1 MANVDVF
8 SLLSQLLSL
17 VSAILSEMAV
27 VRKQLADDRQQLSAW
42 GDQLDRLEAAQAAA
56 ADTATVDN
64 QAMQV
69 LMLRLLDAVGG
80 LSTEDAEAATTA
92 NGWWV
97 LLAAALNTRICYL
110 VFNHF
115 AAATAITWSR
125 NQVNPRLRG
134 CGVVAAYIAD
144 PWAAAMVVALYA
156 TVDAVEVPDNALT
169 SALRWTSN
177 FFIRVRR
184 GQTDNNDEVEEQP
197 GLTATSLAVGVAGQA
212 ASTACSLAATSVASV
227 YNKVF
232 GPADA
237 ATATPPPPPV
247 I

>member
-1 MANVDVF
+1 MPNVDVL

-27 VRKQLADDRQQLSAW
+27 VRKQLADDRQQMSAW
-42 GDQLDRLEAAQAAA
+42 GDQLDRIETPQAAA
-56 ADTATVDN
+56 ADTVTAGNEAT
-64 QAMQV
+64 QV
-69 LMLRLLDAVGG
+69 LVLRLLDAVGG
-80 LSTEDAEAATTA
+80 LPTEDAEAATTA
-92 NGWWV
+92 DSWWM
-97 LLAAALNTRICYL
+97 LLPAALNNRICYL
-110 VFNHF
+110 LFNPF

-125 NQVNPRLRG
+125 NQENSRLRG

-169 SALRWTSN
+169 TGLRWASN
-177 FFIRVRR
+177 FFIRVRC
-184 GQTDNNDEVEEQP
+184 GQADNRDEVVEQP
-197 GLTATSLAVGVAGQA
+197 GMTATSLAVDVAGMA

-232 GPADA
+232 GTADA
-237 ATATPPPPPV
+237 ATSPPPPTA
-247 I
+247 